1 LAARNDVTGRGDALP
16 LATDG
21 HVIIDRVAAAAEAAA
36 VAAAAAAAA
45 AGALSSTT
53 SHLLLTKDL
62 ITAHQLSRTERVLSL
77 VAQKWSWSHQCSFS
91 LRS

>member
-21 HVIIDRVAAAAEAAA
+21 HVIIDRVAAAAAAAA
-36 VAAAAAAAA
+36 VAAAAAA

-62 ITAHQLSRTERVLSL
+62 ITAHQLS
-77 VAQKWSWSHQCSFS
+77 
-91 LRS
+91 

>member
-21 HVIIDRVAAAAEAAA
+21 HVIIDRVAAAAAAAA
-36 VAAAAAAAA
+36 VAAAAA

>member
-21 HVIIDRVAAAAEAAA
+21 HVIIDRVAAAAAAAA
-36 VAAAAAAAA
+36 VAAAAAA

>member
-21 HVIIDRVAAAAEAAA
+21 HVIIDRVAAAAAAA
-36 VAAAAAAAA
+36 VAAAAAA

-62 ITAHQLSRTERVLSL
+62 ITAHQLS
-77 VAQKWSWSHQCSFS
+77 
-91 LRS
+91 

>member
-21 HVIIDRVAAAAEAAA
+21 HVIIDRVAAAAAAAA
-36 VAAAAAAAA
+36 VAAAA

-62 ITAHQLSRTERVLSL
+62 ITAHQLS
-77 VAQKWSWSHQCSFS
+77 
-91 LRS
+91 

>member
-21 HVIIDRVAAAAEAAA
+21 HVIIDRVAAAAAAAAA

-62 ITAHQLSRTERVLSL
+62 ITAHQLS
-77 VAQKWSWSHQCSFS
+77 
-91 LRS
+91 